1 MNLFGLHH
9 ASAITSSRSECLDF
23 YGRLLGLG
31 PAADP
36 GAGALAF
43 AADRESGGVLS
54 FVVSP
59 GVPRG
64 TAGRGLV
71 HRLQWSVSG
80 PAALEF
86 WRRRLESAGIGVTAW
101 LNGAG
106 DPLALRFADP
116 EGLDHELA
124 LPSAF
129 VLSGAYDG
137 EKTNAGQ
144 VETPRMRVPNGVSS
158 IPPEARIRAL
168 TGVRAYAAASV
179 QSGDLLAG
187 RLGFASCGE
196 GAWRVGTG
204 AEATATA
211 YACDPPPPS
220 RPVQGAGTIRHVAWS
235 CRPGEERA
243 WRQRVIGMGA
253 TVSRLID
260 CDGYRCFFF
269 REPDGVLF
277 GVATRQAAVAAT
289 QPRFRLP
296 RPAEI
301 PPRIARPIGILAVV

>member
-9 ASAITSSRSECLDF
+9 VSAIAASRAECIDF
-23 YGRLLGLG
+23 YGRLLGLS

-36 GAGALAF
+36 GSGTLAF
-43 AADRESGGVLS
+43 TADPESGGGVLS

-71 HRLQWSVSG
+71 HRLQWSVSS

-86 WRRRLESAGIGVTAW
+86 WRRRLDQAGVGVSAW

-106 DPLALRFADP
+106 YPLALRFSDP
-116 EGLDHELA
+116 DGLDHEMS
-124 LPSAF
+124 LPPAF
-129 VLSGAYDG
+129 VLSGDMPPQG
-137 EKTNAGQ
+137 R
-144 VETPRMRVPNGVSS
+144 TPNLGAARTVSS
-158 IPPEARIRAL
+158 VPPQMRIRAL
-168 TGVRAYAAASV
+168 TGVHAYAAASV

-187 RLGFASCGE
+187 RLGFQACGE
-196 GAWRVGTG
+196 GSWRVGGGEG
-204 AEATATA
+204 AVA

-220 RPVQGAGTIRHVAWS
+220 RPVQGAGSVRHVAWS
-235 CRPGEERA
+235 CRNGEERA

-253 TVSRLID
+253 TVSRVIE
-260 CDGYRCFFF
+260 CGGYRCFFF

-277 GVATRQAAVAAT
+277 GVATRQPAGAAT
-289 QPRFRLP
+289 RPRFQLP
-296 RPAEI
+296 GPQEI
-301 PPRIARPIGILAVV
+301 PPRIARPVGLLATA

>member
-9 ASAITSSRSECLDF
+9 VSAIASDWRDCSDF
-23 YGRLLGLG
+23 YGLLLGLNRVSNSDGTLGFATTEGRGG
-31 PAADP
+31 P
-36 GAGALAF
+36 
-43 AADRESGGVLS
+43 VLS
-54 FVVSP
+54 FDVSP
-59 GVPRG
+59 GAARG

-71 HRLQWSVSG
+71 HRLQWSVSE
-80 PAALEF
+80 PATLEQ
-86 WRRRLESAGIGVTAW
+86 WRRRLEGVGIAVTAW

-116 EGLDHELA
+116 DGLEHELT
-124 LPSAF
+124 LGF
-129 VLSGAYDG
+129 SGG
-137 EKTNAGQ
+137 
-144 VETPRMRVPNGVSS
+144 PRL
-158 IPPEARIRAL
+158 AL

-187 RLGFASCGE
+187 RLGFESCGE
-196 GAWRVGTG
+196 GSWRVGTG
-204 AEATATA
+204 ADAVA
-211 YACDPPPPS
+211 YACDPSPPS
-220 RPVQGAGTIRHVAWS
+220 RPVQGAGTVHHVAWS

-253 TVSRLID
+253 TVSRVID

-277 GVATRQAAVAAT
+277 GVATRQALSAAR
-289 QPRFRLP
+289 PRFELP

-301 PPRIARPIGILAVV
+301 PPRIARPIGILAAA

>member
-9 ASAITSSRSECLDF
+9 VSAITSSLRECADF
-23 YGRLLGLG
+23 YGGLLGLG

-36 GAGALAF
+36 GENSLAF
-43 AADRESGGVLS
+43 TADPTREGGVLS

-59 GVPRG
+59 GTPRG

-71 HRLQWSVSG
+71 HRLQWSVAG
-80 PAALEF
+80 PTALDY
-86 WRRRLESAGIGVTAW
+86 WRRRLEGAGIGVTAW

-106 DPLALRFADP
+106 DPLALRFSDP

-129 VLSGAYDG
+129 VLSGSYAG
-137 EKTNAGQ
+137 ERTNAEGGSLLR
-144 VETPRMRVPNGVSS
+144 TVSAV
-158 IPPEARIRAL
+158 PPEMRIQAL
-168 TGVRAYAAASV
+168 TGLRAYAAASI

-187 RLGFASCGE
+187 RLGFESCGE
-196 GAWRVGTG
+196 GSWRVGTG
-204 AEATATA
+204 EEIAA
-211 YACDPPPPS
+211 YLCDPPPPS
-220 RPVQGAGTIRHVAWS
+220 RPVQGAGTVRHVAWT
-235 CRPGEERA
+235 CGPGEERA

-253 TVSRLID
+253 TVSRVID

-277 GVATRQAAVAAT
+277 GVATRHAPAGAL
-289 QPRFRLP
+289 QPRFQLP
-296 RPAEI
+296 QPAAI
-301 PPRIARPIGILAVV
+301 PPRIARPIGILAAA

>member
-9 ASAITSSRSECLDF
+9 VSAITASRRECLDF
-23 YGRLLGLG
+23 YGRLLGLS

-36 GAGALAF
+36 GAGTLAF
-43 AADRESGGVLS
+43 SADPERGGGVLS

-59 GVPRG
+59 GAPRG

-71 HRLQWSVSG
+71 HRLQWAVAA
-80 PAALEF
+80 PEALEF
-86 WRRRLESAGIGVTAW
+86 WRQRLEGAGIGVTAW

-106 DPLALRFADP
+106 DPLALRFSDP
-116 EGLDHELA
+116 DGLDHEMA

-129 VLSGAYDG
+129 VLSRAYDR
-137 EKTNAGQ
+137 ERTNAGH
-144 VETPRMRVPNGVSS
+144 VAPTMRVPGGVSS
-158 IPPEARIRAL
+158 ILPEVRVRAL
-168 TGVRAYAAASV
+168 TGVRAYAAGSV

-187 RLGFASCGE
+187 RLGFESRGE
-196 GAWRVGTG
+196 GAWRVGSG
-204 AEATATA
+204 EEAAA

-220 RPVQGAGTIRHVAWS
+220 RPVQGAGTVRHVAWS

-253 TVSRLID
+253 TVSRVID

-277 GVATRQAAVAAT
+277 GVATRQAPAGAI

-296 RPAEI
+296 QLAEI
-301 PPRIARPIGILAVV
+301 PARIARPIGILAAA